1 MDIALK
7 RLNGPPLV
15 VSEAKPEVRAVAP
28 VANVRSPET
37 LALKRGERSL
47 AVIRA
52 IVSAAIAKATHSE
65 TRLRVLP
72 YGMVKAARP
81 TTTRAMTLGT
91 QPHFRSTFPLSRACM
106 ADDLVIGWIPGMKFR
121 CRVSYQAHTGRAPGT
136 NRKVDDNPGRTAD
149 TGSCPRL
156 PFDGATEK

>member
-28 VANVRSPET
+28 VATVSRPET

-52 IVSAAIAKATHSE
+52 IVSAAIAKAMHSE

-81 TTTRAMTLGT
+81 TTTRAMALGT
-91 QPHFRSTFPLSRACM
+91 QPHFRSTFPLSRARM
-106 ADDLVIGWIPGMKFR
+106 AYDLVIGWIPGMKFS
-121 CRVSYQAHTGRAPGT
+121 CRVSYQAHTGMGQEPTTRLT
-136 NRKVDDNPGRTAD
+136 TTPGRTTD
-149 TGSCPRL
+149 TGFMSTGDP
-156 PFDGATEK
+156 